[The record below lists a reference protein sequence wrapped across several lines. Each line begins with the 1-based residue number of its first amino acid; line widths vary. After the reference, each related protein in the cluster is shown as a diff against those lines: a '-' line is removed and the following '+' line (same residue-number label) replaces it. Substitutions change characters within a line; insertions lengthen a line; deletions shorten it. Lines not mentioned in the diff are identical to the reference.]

1 VKLVVVATSEI
12 SGAMDQL
19 YRKIEDAKEVE
30 EDPSRY
36 FGTTTELVPSEGAD
50 GFDVFSFV
58 GPSDRKHF
66 EDEVVV
72 AKRSFSGFRSSL
84 AGKKNEKKSHRTNPR
99 FEISLRVPRFLLDT
113 PLA

>member
-58 GPSDRKHF
+58 GPSD
-66 EDEVVV
+66 
-72 AKRSFSGFRSSL
+72 
-84 AGKKNEKKSHRTNPR
+84 
-99 FEISLRVPRFLLDT
+99 
-113 PLA
+113 